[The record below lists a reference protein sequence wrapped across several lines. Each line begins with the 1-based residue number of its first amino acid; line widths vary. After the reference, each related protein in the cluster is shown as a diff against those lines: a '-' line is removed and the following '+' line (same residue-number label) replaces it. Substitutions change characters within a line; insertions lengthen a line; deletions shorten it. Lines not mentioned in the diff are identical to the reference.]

1 MIKRLAI
8 LPILALLSL
17 CSFAQ
22 SDCFPTRNDSGSQLV
37 YDQTD
42 LLSQDYEGNLNSQLV
57 SFAQKTSNQIV
68 VVIVDDLCGK
78 VPNEYATELGHSW
91 GVGQGNFDNGVVLLI
106 KPTGGA
112 GERHTHIAVG
122 YGLEGVITDA
132 SAYRIV
138 QNQLL
143 PNFRNGQFEAGITL
157 AIATLMGLAEGEIN
171 QVIAVDN
178 GASEKGLLKLLIK
191 VVPFLLIFF
200 FFFFKRVRSYQK
212 DNSVSFWAA
221 FWLMSSATSS
231 SRGSYGHFSSG
242 SGGFGGFGGGG
253 FGGGGAGGSW

>member
-1 MIKRLAI
+1 LIKNIAI
-8 LPILALLSL
+8 LLLLTFLGFSL
-17 CSFAQ
+17 IAQ
-22 SDCFPTRNDSGSQLV
+22 SDCFPARNDAGAQLV
-37 YDQTD
+37 YDKTD
-42 LLSQDYEGNLNSQLV
+42 LLSREYEKNLNSQLV
-57 SFAQKTSNQIV
+57 SFARNTSNQIV
-68 VVIVDDLCGK
+68 VIIVDDLCGK

-91 GVGQGNFDNGVVLLI
+91 GVGQGKFDNGVVLLI

-112 GERHTHIAVG
+112 GERHTYIAVG

-132 SAYRIV
+132 SAHSIV

-157 AIATLMGLAEGEIN
+157 AITTLMGLAEGEIN
-171 QVIAVDN
+171 QVVAVDN
-178 GASEKGLLKLLIK
+178 GTSEKSLLGLLLK
-191 VVPFLLIFF
+191 VVPFLLIFI

-221 FWLMSSATSS
+221 CWLMSSATSS
-231 SRGSYGHFSSG
+231 SSGSYGHFSGG